1 MKTAFVLFGCASFLL
16 AQDTSGRITVP
27 FSDASRP
34 RVVQGSLLNGCFT
47 VEGYDGKDVIVE
59 AKIDKT
65 APTPKPPR
73 EAEGMRRIRPAGPGL
88 TVEEEGNV
96 VQIHSS
102 MSQDGDVLV
111 RVPWATSLKLKC
123 TNGGD
128 MKVSR
133 VSGDLELQNVNG
145 AVTATN
151 VSGSMVA
158 HALNGKLL
166 VGMDKIASDKPMS
179 FTSMN
184 GDVDVTLPP
193 DARGTLRM
201 KSDQGEIFTDF
212 DVKINATSSA
222 PVVEDGRAKGGKYR
236 VKLDQATTVGTI
248 NGGGPDMTFKTVN
261 GNVYIRSKK

>member
-1 MKTAFVLFGCASFLL
+1 MKTAFVLFGFASFLL
-16 AQDTSGRITVP
+16 AQDSSGRITVP

-47 VEGYDGKDVIVE
+47 VEGYDGKDVIIE
-59 AKIDKT
+59 TKIDKT
-65 APTPKPPR
+65 TPAPKPPR
-73 EAEGMRRIRPAGPGL
+73 GAEGMRRIRPAGPGL

-102 MSQDGDVLV
+102 MGEEGEVLV
-111 RVPWATSLKLKC
+111 RVPWATSLKLNC

-133 VSGDLELQNVNG
+133 ISGNLELQNVNG

-151 VSGSMVA
+151 ISGSVVA

-166 VGMDKIASDKPMS
+166 VGFDKIASDKAMS

-184 GDVDVTLPP
+184 GDVDVTLPS
-193 DARGTLRM
+193 DTRGTLRM

-212 DVKINATSSA
+212 DVKINATASA

-261 GNVYIRSKK
+261 GNVYIRAKK